1 MKNQSIFVLVSF
13 GLTVRLGI
21 LHGFNVQISSTHG
34 PATWQIGER
43 FEVVTL
49 YFVLPKIHPPQSKK
63 GLNAQN
69 DIATWTISG
78 WCYTILLGY
87 ILLNRPHAYIC
98 WSFVIDH
105 DGQV

>member
-1 MKNQSIFVLVSF
+1 MGGWPWLFLFYF
-13 GLTVRLGI
+13 GRAPTPPSGTTR
-21 LHGFNVQISSTHG
+21 GFS
-34 PATWQIGER
+34 
-43 FEVVTL
+43 
-49 YFVLPKIHPPQSKK
+49 KIHPPQSKK
-63 GLNAQN
+63 GLNVQN